1 MLRSLALLA
10 LALAT
15 FGVLCAGQKSG
26 VWLDVPFIRQEKD
39 GCGSASIAMV
49 MQYWQRQQHPQGES
63 GSASADANSIQQAL
77 YSSDGHGILAS
88 AMQRYFEQHG
98 YRAFAF
104 AGDWDTLKQHLEKGR
119 PLIVALK
126 SGRSTLH
133 YVVVVGLDGQQ
144 NLVMKNDPGERKL
157 LQQDRAD
164 FEKEWKAAGHW
175 TLLAVPRQEQHGS

>member
-1 MLRSLALLA
+1 MFRSLALLA
-10 LALAT
+10 LALANASA
-15 FGVLCAGQKSG
+15 LCAGRQSG

-39 GCGSASIAMV
+39 GCGAASIAMV
-49 MQYWQRQQHPQGES
+49 MRYWERQQHPQGQS
-63 GSASADANSIQQAL
+63 DPSSADANSIQQAL
-77 YSSDGHGILAS
+77 YSPDGHGIFAS

-104 AGDWDTLKQHLEKGR
+104 SGDWDTLKQHLEKGR

-133 YVVVVGLDGQQ
+133 YVVVAGLDWQQ
-144 NLVMKNDPGERKL
+144 NLVLKNDPGERKL

-175 TLLAVPRQEQHGS
+175 TLLAVPREAPHGS